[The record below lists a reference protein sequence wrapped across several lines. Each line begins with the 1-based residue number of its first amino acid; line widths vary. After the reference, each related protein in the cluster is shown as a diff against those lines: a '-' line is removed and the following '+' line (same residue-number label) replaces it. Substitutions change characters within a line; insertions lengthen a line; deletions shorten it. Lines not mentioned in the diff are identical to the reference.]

1 MDDSTQPAAQGG
13 VVPPSGMQQPVQP
26 MQPVSGPH
34 KEHAPLTVE
43 APVAEYLR
51 PTEVEPVL
59 HPEVAEAGVEVVE
72 QQERPQ
78 ISVEQKAVGVNHAP
92 PVMPMTVSQTQTV
105 TLPYTPQQVL
115 AMEKT
120 TKVENADH
128 WLVVLTKYIMQKL
141 QIIGR

>member
-1 MDDSTQPAAQGG
+1 M
-13 VVPPSGMQQPVQP
+13 
-26 MQPVSGPH
+26 PVSGPH

-43 APVAEYLR
+43 APVAEYVR

-59 HPEVAEAGVEVVE
+59 HPEVAESGVEVVE

-92 PVMPMTVSQTQTV
+92 PVMPVSMTQTATV
-105 TLPYTPQQVL
+105 TLPYTPQQVVAL
-115 AMEKT
+115 EKT
-120 TKVENADH
+120 TKVDESAH